1 MQERIDRRRRF
12 VSALRFAIAGPK
24 IAGLNEAVYENKLRW
39 EGSSGDGDIGLPTI
53 EDSPLTKLAYEEA
66 QRVIRAEVQGTR

>member
-1 MQERIDRRRRF
+1 MCL
-12 VSALRFAIAGPK
+12 VVAGSK

-53 EDSPLTKLAYEEA
+53 ENSPLTKHAYQEA
-66 QRVIRAEVQGTR
+66 QRWLSEQESRARDNPEK